1 MKSKRSPLGLLH
13 QASVASEGA
22 STTGQK
28 RQAKIAVLELSLG
41 RELKRWI
48 FSMIKSIK
56 NDQNNSSKDQNQ
68 KKLRNQRNLD
78 RRDRKAPKD

>member
-1 MKSKRSPLGLLH
+1 MTKIMKSKRSPLGLLH

-48 FSMIKSIK
+48 WANQNWSIK
-56 NDQNNSSKDQNQ
+56 IY
-68 KKLRNQRNLD
+68 KK
-78 RRDRKAPKD
+78 

>member
-1 MKSKRSPLGLLH
+1 MKSKRSPLGL

-41 RELKRWI
+41 RELKRNSKWQTQ
-48 FSMIKSIK
+48 K
-56 NDQNNSSKDQNQ
+56 N
-68 KKLRNQRNLD
+68 
-78 RRDRKAPKD
+78 

>member
-1 MKSKRSPLGLLH
+1 MTKIMKSKRSPL
-13 QASVASEGA
+13 GA